1 MLSDSIQA
9 GLTFDDVS
17 LIPVASYI
25 VSSDADTKTFL
36 TRELQINIRITPSG
50 LRESHVHDIII
61 TKEAPNYQM
70 EWGL

>member
-1 MLSDSIQA
+1 
-9 GLTFDDVS
+9 
-17 LIPVASYI
+17 
-25 VSSDADTKTFL
+25 
-36 TRELQINIRITPSG
+36 LQENANFIRITHSG